1 MRLLVSD
8 CRLWVWALPF
18 GVQCFDSLR
27 KKSRLLVHHACQ
39 LATSVLGS
47 TSNLNANNQI
57 RDRSASVTSA
67 QIHQEV
73 GVSTCLGLTKHRKH
87 NHRMEKVGCR
97 QTARSRKYALLARA
111 TSQWLLRNG
120 IRLDAWAL
128 SCLPVHVK
136 HNCLVPQCHHIDN
149 RYRCIA
155 SVLSLYC
162 SSP

>member
-18 GVQCFDSLR
+18 GVQCFDSLS

-87 NHRMEKVGCR
+87 NHRMEKVGCK
-97 QTARSRKYALLARA
+97 QTARSRKYAMLARA
-111 TSQWLLRNG
+111 TSQWLLQRHPPG
-120 IRLDAWAL
+120 CVGFVVLAS
-128 SCLPVHVK
+128 SCETQLPCATMPPH
-136 HNCLVPQCHHIDN
+136 
-149 RYRCIA
+149 R
-155 SVLSLYC
+155 
-162 SSP
+162 